1 MSDLRALAGTAIDS
15 ARLLRAAQDAS
26 MILELSIL
34 GALLLAL
41 LVVLPIWPYSRD
53 WGYWP
58 VAIVAIVLVTL
69 LVMTLAAMV
78 PR

>member
-1 MSDLRALAGTAIDS
+1 
-15 ARLLRAAQDAS
+15 
-26 MILELSIL
+26 MILELFIL